1 MSQLHMNV
9 FRFLSMSMKIEIE
22 LRIYLFAILFV
33 FSSCYFFL
41 SNNIPFDSGWI
52 PLQFSTFLIAI
63 VGLFFGSISP
73 SLKKVLCISVIC
85 QLFNHIILF
94 NSSMPTMSG
103 DADSYIFAA
112 KKVAA
117 YPNLFEGFKAFLHGI
132 AGSYYDD
139 LSDLGYI
146 SILSSLYCFGGEDV
160 GNFLDVVL
168 KILAHIATV
177 FYIYK
182 IFVKFVDCRK
192 SKYYGLISGLI
203 FGVSVFPAYYSYGI
217 LKESYFTF
225 VLVLSVYRLYKLA
238 CKFSLK
244 NLLVFLLCVFWTYMF
259 REIIPFYFIVAY
271 AMYLYLRKKNPIYT
285 QIVVVTLFV
294 LSIVGISIMMTV
306 FPYLENTFAARE
318 EKYDASTIGMMMNM
332 TGPFLSPIPALNKY
346 NVNSNLCVFSYGVI
360 NISFAYFALLG
371 IYNTLKNGIAC
382 LYPMLFVLLLNSIM
396 VILTGYAINARYTY
410 IVAPLYYSFIP
421 FGFKYHR
428 KIYLLGYIITIV
440 GLTYIY
446 NVR

>member
-1 MSQLHMNV
+1 MTIVNELKLYLLVV
-9 FRFLSMSMKIEIE
+9 FVT
-22 LRIYLFAILFV
+22 FA
-33 FSSCYFFL
+33 SCYLFL
-41 SNNIPFDSGWI
+41 SNLFPFNYDWI
-52 PLQFSTFLIAI
+52 PLQISTLIIAI
-63 VGLFFGSISP
+63 AGIFFGSVSP
-73 SLKKVLCISVIC
+73 SLKKILCITLLC
-85 QLFNHIILF
+85 QFLNHIILL

-103 DADSYIFAA
+103 DGDNYIFVAR
-112 KKVAA
+112 KVAA
-117 YPNLFEGFKAFLHGI
+117 YPNLFDGFKAFLHGI
-132 AGSYYDD
+132 SGSYYED

-146 SILSSLYCFGGEDV
+146 SILSSLYFLFGEEV
-160 GNFLDVVL
+160 GNFLDIIL
-168 KILAHIATV
+168 KICAHTATV

-182 IFVKFVDCRK
+182 IFDKFVNCRR
-192 SKYYGLISGLI
+192 SGYYGLITGLI
-203 FGVSVFPAYYSYGI
+203 FGVSIFPAYYSYGI

-225 VLVLSVYRLYKLA
+225 VVVLSVYRLYILA
-238 CKFSLK
+238 CRFSIK
-244 NLLVFLLCVFWTYMF
+244 NLLVFALCIFWSYMF
-259 REIIPFYFIVAY
+259 REIIPLYFIVAY
-271 AMYLYLRKKNPIYT
+271 AIYMYLRKKKPIYT

-294 LSIVGISIMMTV
+294 FSIIGMSIMVTV
-306 FPYLENTFAARE
+306 FPDLENTFAARE

-332 TGPFLSPIPALNKY
+332 TGPFLAPIPALNKY

-421 FGFKYHR
+421 FGFKYH
-428 KIYLLGYIITIV
+428 KKLYLLGYIITII

-446 NVR
+446 NSR

>member
-1 MSQLHMNV
+1 MHNDV
-9 FRFLSMSMKIEIE
+9 NGILSTSMKIENK
-22 LRIYLFAILFV
+22 LKLYLLVVLVLFV
-33 FSSCYFFL
+33 GYYFYL
-41 SNNIPFDSGWI
+41 SNLIPFNDDWM
-52 PLQFSTFLIAI
+52 PLQLSTLLIAI
-63 VGLFFGSISP
+63 VGIFLGCTSP
-73 SLKKVLCISVIC
+73 TIKYVLWITVIC
-85 QLFNHIILF
+85 QLLNHIILL

-117 YPNLFEGFKAFLHGI
+117 YPNLFDGFKAFLHGI
-132 AGSYYDD
+132 RGSYYDE

-146 SILSSLYCFGGEDV
+146 SILSSLYFLFGEDV
-160 GNFLDVVL
+160 GNFLDIVL
-168 KILAHIATV
+168 KICAHTATV

-182 IFVKFVDCRK
+182 IFVKFVDCRNR
-192 SKYYGLISGLI
+192 KYYGLISGLI

-225 VLVLSVYRLYKLA
+225 VVVFSVYWLYKLA
-238 CKFSLK
+238 NRLSIR
-244 NLLVFLLCVFWTYMF
+244 NLMIFVACVFWSYMF
-259 REIIPFYFIVAY
+259 REIIPLYFVVAY
-271 AMYLYLRKKNPIYT
+271 AMYMYLRKKNPIYI
-285 QIVVVTLFV
+285 QIVVASFFV
-294 LSIVGISIMMTV
+294 LSIIGMSIMMTV
-306 FPYLENTFAARE
+306 FPHLENTFAARE

-332 TGPFLSPIPALNKY
+332 TGPFLSPIPALSVN

-371 IYNTLKNGIAC
+371 IYNTLKNGISFM
-382 LYPMLFVLLLNSIM
+382 YPMLFVMLLNSIM

-421 FGFKYHR
+421 FGFKYH
-428 KIYLLGYIITIV
+428 KKLYLLIYVIATI
-440 GLTYIY
+440 GLTYTY